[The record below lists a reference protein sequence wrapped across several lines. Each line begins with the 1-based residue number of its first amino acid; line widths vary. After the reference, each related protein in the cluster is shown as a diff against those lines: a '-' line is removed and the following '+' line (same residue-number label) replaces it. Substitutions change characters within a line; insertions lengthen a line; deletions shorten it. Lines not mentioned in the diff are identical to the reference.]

1 MTIISGGT
9 KALSSSYDGS
19 IRVWRLAIGSYM
31 KQSSSP
37 GHLKD
42 VTDIALARGGS
53 ACISASND
61 GTFKVWECDTAEQC
75 FTVRGAV

>member
-1 MTIISGGT
+1 
-9 KALSSSYDGS
+9 
-19 IRVWRLAIGSYM
+19 M
-31 KQSSSP
+31 KQSSFP
-37 GHLKD
+37 GHSKD

-61 GTFKVWECDTAEQC
+61 GTFKVLECDTAEQC